1 MDYTG
6 VCTWGVNYSLD
17 GSFPYKIST
26 TTYELLER
34 YVSLLVARLP
44 DKLARR
50 NMMFKTQGPQHV
62 SLVYVITSSASI
74 S

>member
-1 MDYTG
+1 MDCTG
-6 VCTWGVNYSLD
+6 VCTWEVNYPLD
-17 GSFPYKIST
+17 VSFPYKVST

-50 NMMFKTQGPQHV
+50 NMMLKTQGSHRV

-74 S
+74 L